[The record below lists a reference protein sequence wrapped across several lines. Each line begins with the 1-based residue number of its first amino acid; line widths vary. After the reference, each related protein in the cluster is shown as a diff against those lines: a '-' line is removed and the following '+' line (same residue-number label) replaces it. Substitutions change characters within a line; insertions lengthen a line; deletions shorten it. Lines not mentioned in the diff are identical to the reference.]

1 MKLVFTKLE
10 TPATEIKVAFDDVN
24 YKSYN
29 VDEIKTNGFISFTE
43 EECPDLTK
51 VKIQGKFSTL
61 GSVEVKKTVELERGE
76 GEAGISY
83 TYEKDVFEEREVTY
97 YCFTSLD
104 VANSIAYVEFYYPM

>member
-10 TPATEIKVAFDDVN
+10 TPATEIKAAFDDVN

-43 EECPDLTK
+43 EECPDLSK

-61 GSVEVKKTVELERGE
+61 GSVEVKKAVALERGK
-76 GEAGISY
+76 GGAGISY
-83 TYEKDVFEEREVTY
+83 TYEKTFLKKEKLMSTLY
-97 YCFTSLD
+97 YS
-104 VANSIAYVEFYYPM
+104 

>member
-51 VKIQGKFSTL
+51 VKIQ
-61 GSVEVKKTVELERGE
+61 
-76 GEAGISY
+76 A
-83 TYEKDVFEEREVTY
+83 
-97 YCFTSLD
+97 
-104 VANSIAYVEFYYPM
+104 